1 MNKSNLFDEEHQTK
15 VYIHGLHC
23 ELYDGS
29 DQAYFY
35 VDNIEENSRSVNKEN
50 QTFLWQSQRW
60 QVTLYDEREV
70 PLKKINKR
78 LKKRRI
84 KRRRKNAD
92 EGQEFEVTEIVTV
105 DLKETANMTCHLR
118 EYLWQPKHVNTE
130 ETYILVTYVNEDNFN
145 GSTQILK
152 QRKNSNSYKFNASID
167 GLDSTYDEYQ
177 VDLPS
182 AENSEEKPVG
192 GLARLTYISEK
203 LLHLQQQETDADEEE
218 FYQINPIN
226 VKLLYE
232 PPVTWVQPYEG
243 KYGLSTSHFQLSERF
258 GSSYESRL
266 LRITTRGGYL
276 SDFSLSFSEA
286 KQVKRLRK
294 KEKFVKPE
302 YNDIPNDVIIVD
314 KLDTVNEEK
323 NHAATDDH
331 VFMNNIKCQSL
342 GSDDE
347 GFEEIE
353 LPVPRQHDTHSKRK
367 QALLKR
373 LANVYPQ
380 PSESENDSSFYNS
393 GSPTEITM
401 DDINGNFQS
410 RNQSESSD
418 ELNELHRFRTTNAN
432 RQNHFNCNLV
442 EGKVNVKFQKEDR
455 LDELKELKCDLENVT
470 KFCYQRADFKDEVV
484 LEKGTTSITE
494 RKEQLSHFPDSF
506 YIQPVKIVHAIDTE
520 ETCSPISEPNNQKAP
535 DVIVDETE
543 LFESHHSDN
552 TYTDFSSEIFDT
564 ADGAPDDTTDGALDE
579 LKHQVNA
586 AASNFCYYSIED
598 EENSVLEKKFATIP
612 ASKQTHESEESIYIA
627 ELQPLQLTNSNIV
640 EIKLPKSNQNE
651 INQFPK
657 NIQNKLPID
666 ETFIEGSVSGYDD
679 LSKIISQFDKLKSL
693 LDTNVLENYENQ
705 PKFESEHPLDP
716 LISKADN
723 SAIYDV
729 NIPDEEIVLD
739 KSNHKPEKQTTFD
752 SDPIVDSNQTSA
764 TVLSQAIQ
772 PVTLAPYNISAK
784 SEKPF
789 IERYDVNKE
798 FVEEDFAVELK
809 SSEKEIDLNDGYSD
823 VENNEGIES
832 EIQSVSESSL
842 HEPIDFNIT
851 DFWSDEEIDQFTN
864 ENKKSASSNIYRA
877 PVNSNHSNHYPKRS
891 LLQPKSQSNSFP
903 RDNEPRDNIRK
914 PPVSPKPKKKLSF
927 KKKAKRIIL
936 KPFKKHDFSPTSQM
950 SNSSFY
956 VTNQDGINDT
966 TDDKQFDVNTARE
979 RKGSEEAD
987 TDQNGPTVT
996 ERITLLRQNS
1006 TDGLFDVH
1014 PKPQARVVKLRE
1026 NGRKNFRPR
1035 SQSLDSI
1042 IDLDKKLRDEARND
1056 AEKKER
1062 RRRLAEYS
1070 FVNSDFKPSNVIIKS
1085 REYTI
1090 EACEREME
1098 KERTL
1103 IKIERRKARQKQ
1115 TQPNMSVSVD
1125 KLKKVNNI
1133 AKISIPDPFNWADNT
1148 LKDQEE
1154 LPKTDNAVGKIK
1166 IPRAFSMENIL
1177 DDTPEISPF
1186 RRATSRENLI

>member
-1 MNKSNLFDEEHQTK
+1 MKKSNLFDEEHQTK

-35 VDNIEENSRSVNKEN
+35 VDNIEENSRSVSKEN

-60 QVTLYDEREV
+60 QVTLYDEREI

-84 KRRRKNAD
+84 KRRRKNVD

-152 QRKNSNSYKFNASID
+152 QRKNSNSYKFSASID

-177 VDLPS
+177 VDLPKS
-182 AENSEEKPVG
+182 ENNEEKPVG

-203 LLHLQQQETDADEEE
+203 LLHLQQQETDDPDEEE

-323 NHAATDDH
+323 NPAEVDDH

-353 LPVPRQHDTHSKRK
+353 LPLPKENDTRSKRK
-367 QALLKR
+367 KELLKR

-401 DDINGNFQS
+401 DGIKGNFQS

-418 ELNELHRFRTTNAN
+418 ELNELHRFRNTNAN
-432 RQNHFNCNLV
+432 RQDHFNCTMV
-442 EGKVNVKFQKEDR
+442 DGRVNVKFQNEDR
-455 LDELKELKCDLENVT
+455 LDELKELKCDLENDP
-470 KFCYQRADFKDEVV
+470 KFCYQNADFEDEVV
-484 LEKGTTSITE
+484 LEKGTTSIAKP
-494 RKEQLSHFPDSF
+494 KEKLSQFPDSF
-506 YIQPVKIVHAIDTE
+506 FIHPVKIVHAIDTE
-520 ETCSPISEPNNQKAP
+520 ENYSPIQERNIERTPNVMA
-535 DVIVDETE
+535 DETE
-543 LFESHHSDN
+543 LFESHHSDD
-552 TYTDFSSEIFDT
+552 TYTDFSNEIFDVT
-564 ADGAPDDTTDGALDE
+564 DGALDDTTDGALDE
-579 LKHQVNA
+579 LKRQVSVSANDF
-586 AASNFCYYSIED
+586 SYFSIDD

-612 ASKQTHESEESIYIA
+612 ASKQTRKSEESICIT
-627 ELQPLQLTNSNIV
+627 EIQPLQLTNSNFV
-640 EIKLPKSNQNE
+640 ETELSKSSHNE
-651 INQFPK
+651 INQSNF
-657 NIQNKLPID
+657 QSKLLID
-666 ETFIEGSVSGYDD
+666 ETVNEESVNGYDD

-705 PKFESEHPLDP
+705 SKFEPEHPLDT

-723 SAIYDV
+723 SKIYDV
-729 NIPDEEIVLD
+729 NMPDEEIVLD
-739 KSNHKPEKQTTFD
+739 KSNHKPEKQTTFG
-752 SDPIVDSNQTSA
+752 SDPIIDSNQTSA

-772 PVTLAPYNISAK
+772 PVVLAPHNFSAEP
-784 SEKPF
+784 EKPF
-789 IERYDVNKE
+789 IKRNDVTKE
-798 FVEEDFAVELK
+798 FVEEDFAIELK
-809 SSEKEIDLNDGYSD
+809 SSEKEIYLNDGYSD
-823 VENNEGIES
+823 VDNNEGIES

-842 HEPIDFNIT
+842 HEPIDFNST
-851 DFWSDEEIDQFTN
+851 EFWSDEEIDQFTN
-864 ENKKSASSNIYRA
+864 ENKKSASLNTNRG
-877 PVNSNHSNHYPKRS
+877 PVNSNHSKHYPKRS

-903 RDNEPRDNIRK
+903 RDNEPKDNIKK
-914 PPVSPKPKKKLSF
+914 PPVRPKPKKKLSF
-927 KKKAKRIIL
+927 KKKAKKIIL
-936 KPFKKHDFSPTSQM
+936 KPFKKHDSSPLSHM

-956 VTNQDGINDT
+956 VTNQDSINDT
-966 TDDKQFDVNTARE
+966 TDDKQFDANTARE
-979 RKGSEEAD
+979 RKESEEAD
-987 TDQNGPTVT
+987 TDQNVPTVK

-1006 TDGLFDVH
+1006 SDGLFDVH

-1026 NGRKNFRPR
+1026 NGRKNIRPR

-1042 IDLDKKLRDEARND
+1042 IDLDKKLRDEARKD

-1062 RRRLAEYS
+1062 RRRLAGYN

-1115 TQPNMSVSVD
+1115 SQPNMTVSVD
-1125 KLKKVNNI
+1125 KLKKMNNI
-1133 AKISIPDPFNWADNT
+1133 AKISIPDPFISTGNT

-1154 LPKTDNAVGKIK
+1154 SPKTDNTVGKIK

-1177 DDTPEISPF
+1177 DNTPEISPF
-1186 RRATSRENLI
+1186 RRATSREKLI